1 MDYGDAI
8 IAIDYGDRMKAWSIK
23 KYAYLPTPLST
34 LINNDF
40 VKPDEQRLSLLR
52 LCHGEKSHF

>member
-1 MDYGDAI
+1 MDYGASI
-8 IAIDYGDRMKAWSIK
+8 IAIDYGDRMYIH
-23 KYAYLPTPLST
+23 YAYLPTPLST